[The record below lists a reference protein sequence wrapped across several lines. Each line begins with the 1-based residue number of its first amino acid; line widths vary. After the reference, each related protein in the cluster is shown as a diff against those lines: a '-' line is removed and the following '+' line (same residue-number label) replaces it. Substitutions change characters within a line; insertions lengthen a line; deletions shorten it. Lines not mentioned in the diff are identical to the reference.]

1 MYVTLLLNQVT
12 SFPVSGIGI
21 GNRYRQTQYYSVLG
35 IGCLSGIVL
44 TLEICQR
51 CGAADS
57 AEQASIFGRAGPGR
71 TAACHELCR
80 PLP

>member
-21 GNRYRQTQYYSVLG
+21 GYRYRQTQYYSVSG

-44 TLEICQR
+44 TLYT
-51 CGAADS
+51 S
-57 AEQASIFGRAGPGR
+57 HMTSIQLAQVI
-71 TAACHELCR
+71 HETR
-80 PLP
+80 RMYNVRKVDTN